1 MIIDCPATVP
11 TAVQAPG
18 TAQET
23 VNSSART
30 VPGGTGVACSRQRV
44 PSHFSAN
51 PPGGEKS
58 LAASTPTAVQA
69 RGEVQETLLSWLRP
83 RVIGFGLGW
92 TRQAVPFQISARFSG
107 PPAWLK

>member
-1 MIIDCPATVP
+1 MIIDCLATVS

-18 TAQET
+18 TAQDT
-23 VNSSART
+23 VNSSVTT
-30 VPGGTGVACSRQRV
+30 VLGEKGVACSRQRV
-44 PSHFSAN
+44 PSHASAN

-83 RVIGFGLGW
+83 CAMGFGVAW
-92 TRQAVPFQISARFSG
+92 TRQAVPF
-107 PPAWLK
+107 